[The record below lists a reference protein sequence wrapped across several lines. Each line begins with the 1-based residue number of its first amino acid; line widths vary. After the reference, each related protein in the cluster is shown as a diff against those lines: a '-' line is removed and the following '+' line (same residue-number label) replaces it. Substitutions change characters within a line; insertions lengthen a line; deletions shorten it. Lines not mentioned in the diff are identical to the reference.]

1 MRLPINF
8 FLFIGSG
15 TAYYGLILTSFMTI
29 LPKWQFLMR
38 DTIDIENL
46 MTSIERIVEYG
57 NLNPEADLHTLSE
70 PVDKL
75 VGSITFQNVW
85 LRYAD
90 NQDYVLK
97 DLSFKIEEQE
107 KVGLLGDIIENRL
120 LKLTFT
126 DRCCGTDRCW

>member
-1 MRLPINF
+1 MV
-8 FLFIGSG
+8 
-15 TAYYGLILTSFMTI
+15 I

-38 DTIDIENL
+38 NTIDVENL

-57 NLNPEADLHTLSE
+57 NLKPEADLHTLSE

>member
-1 MRLPINF
+1 MNSCS
-8 FLFIGSG
+8 FIGSG
-15 TAYYGLILTSFMTI
+15 TAYYGLILTSFMII

-38 DTIDIENL
+38 NTIDVENL

-57 NLNPEADLHTLSE
+57 NLKPEADLHTLSE

-75 VGSITFQNVW
+75 VGSITFKNVW

-97 DLSFKIEEQE
+97 DLSFKIEKQE
-107 KVGLLGDIIENRL
+107 KVGLLGDIIKNSY
-120 LKLTFT
+120 LKLKFT
-126 DRCCGTDRCW
+126 DRSCGTDRCW